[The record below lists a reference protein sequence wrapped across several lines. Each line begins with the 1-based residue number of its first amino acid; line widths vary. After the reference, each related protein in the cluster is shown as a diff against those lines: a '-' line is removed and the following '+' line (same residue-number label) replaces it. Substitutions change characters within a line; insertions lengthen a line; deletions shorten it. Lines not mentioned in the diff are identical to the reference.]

1 MKLPWLDAIYRVSDA
16 TGTGKEAIADTFQAA
31 MTGESS

>member
-1 MKLPWLDAIYRVSDA
+1 MKAPWRDVIDRVSDA